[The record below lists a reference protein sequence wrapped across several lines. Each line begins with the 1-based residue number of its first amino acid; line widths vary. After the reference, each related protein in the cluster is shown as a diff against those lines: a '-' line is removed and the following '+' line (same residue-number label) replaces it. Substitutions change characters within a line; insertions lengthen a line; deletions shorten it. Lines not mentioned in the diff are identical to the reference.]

1 MAVFFDREGLDL
13 IAKRQ
18 QARILEQV
26 NFLGA
31 D

>member
-1 MAVFFDREGLDL
+1 MAGFFDREGLDL

-18 QARILEQV
+18 QARFLEQA
-26 NFLGA
+26 NFRVA

>member
-1 MAVFFDREGLDL
+1 MAGFFDREGLDL

-18 QARILEQV
+18 QARFLEQA
-26 NFLGA
+26 NFRGA

>member
-18 QARILEQV
+18 HARFLEQA